1 MKASVKYEKELRD
14 LYQIS
19 QILLLIGTNTE
30 IVPQLVSEGI
40 VYLSNSMDDVLDRL
54 CSRMDKETGT
64 EKL

>member
-1 MKASVKYEKELRD
+1 MKPSVKYEKELRD

-19 QILLLIGTNTE
+19 EILLLIGTNTE

-40 VYLSNSMDDVLDRL
+40 VYLSNSMEDIMDRL
-54 CSRMDKETGT
+54 CSRMDNETWA

>member
-54 CSRMDKETGT
+54 CSRMDKETRA

>member
-1 MKASVKYEKELRD
+1 MKASVKYEKGLRD

-54 CSRMDKETGT
+54 CSGMDKETRA

>member
-40 VYLSNSMDDVLDRL
+40 VYLSNSMDDILDRL
-54 CSRMDKETGT
+54 CSRMDKETGA
-64 EKL
+64 ESL